1 MTIDRFCKQALHSMS
16 LLLVGWASIITMQ
29 AQSPQLNYYRFGEG
43 IDITGKD
50 GYSMNVRGY
59 AQPMMEVKDYTDEGY
74 DQLLNRFRLRRM
86 RLRISGES
94 EPLKIDYR
102 VQFDLSGS
110 SEIENAEVYYLM
122 DAYIAYNP
130 TPRIKIL
137 FGQRATETN
146 NREMMMGSHALQLI
160 ERSRVTSAFATIRE
174 FGLFARGRF
183 RLGGSQYLRPYIAIT
198 NGDGQNVFTR
208 DRGGLKYGFRLDYL
222 PFGLFTNIGQF
233 RQADVVREPAPK
245 LAIGVVGSYN
255 NEMSSR
261 RGRVSGSIVYL
272 DANNEESL
280 PDYFKIGADFMF
292 KWRGFSAIGEF
303 VYADATVPDDIV
315 YRVRNN
321 GSVAN
326 TFLVDGVQDVEN
338 YVKGRMMLG
347 AGYNIQLGYVFKNG
361 FSIDGRYAHLQ
372 PAEHS
377 FLYNGTF
384 YNRPNYYTLGVTQY
398 LSKGYGFKI
407 QGSLTYVEVDPG
419 SNDIFGNPITGD
431 EWIGRV
437 IATIAF

>member
-1 MTIDRFCKQALHSMS
+1 MLAKNVKSWCGISGIVMLLQILSSTALH
-16 LLLVGWASIITMQ
+16 
-29 AQSPQLNYYRFGEG
+29 AQEPAVNFYRFGEG
-43 IDITGKD
+43 INITSKE
-50 GYSMNVRGY
+50 GYSMSIRGY
-59 AQPMMEVKDYTDEGY
+59 AQPMLEIKDYTDPSH
-74 DQLLNRFRLRRM
+74 DQLLNRFRMRRM
-86 RLRISGES
+86 RFRISGES

-110 SEIENAEVYYLM
+110 AEIDNTEVYYLM

-146 NREMMMGSHALQLI
+146 NREMMIGSQALQLI
-160 ERSRVTSAFATIRE
+160 ERSRVTSAFSTIRE
-174 FGLFARGRF
+174 FGLHARGSF
-183 RLGGSQYLRPYIAIT
+183 RMNGGAYLRPYVSIT
-198 NGDGQNVFTR
+198 NGDGQNVFAR

-222 PFGLFTNIGQF
+222 PFGLFTNLGQF

-245 LAIGVVGSYN
+245 LVLGITGSYN

-261 RGRVSGSIVYL
+261 RGRVSGGILYL
-272 DANNEESL
+272 DINNEESL
-280 PDYFKIGADFMF
+280 PDYYKFGADFMF

-303 VYADATVPDDIV
+303 VFADATVPGDIV
-315 YRVRNN
+315 YRVRND
-321 GSVAN
+321 GSIAN
-326 TFLVDGVQDVEN
+326 TFLVDGIQDVES

-347 AGYNIQLGYVFKNG
+347 TGYNLQMGYVFKNG

-384 YNRPNYYTLGVTQY
+384 YNRPNYYTLGVTKY
-398 LSKGYGFKI
+398 LSRGYGFKV
-407 QGSLTYVEVDPG
+407 QASLTYVEVDPG
-419 SNDIFGNPITGD
+419 SNDIFSNPITGN

-437 IATIAF
+437 LTTIAF